1 MGGGDFTWLAS
12 GQILKVGGNTRLQV
26 ELCNRSDL
34 HTLRPGRAPDFPR
47 ARSAG
52 WASSSRPAP
61 RDGGPAERCGASRSC
76 DSALGWGHGSF
87 PLLSLVWGAAR
98 RGAEAQTRS
107 GGRGAST
114 VQDAHRWRAEVMRL
128 VVGPGAGPLAQE
140 AGRPHFESKLL
151 RRVPKVAEHD
161 VHYGHL
167 LHPRCVDLQHRLL
180 VALPHLR
187 AGEAG
192 GVGGLP
198 GHAPLVVPL
207 CSPLSGHPQQSL
219 GFVTDPFVGSRNGTS
234 QGQLGWGWGKVG
246 DLVRRAL
253 LLRGDYPLALPRPST
268 ASPPPTEPAGPASA
282 GPAAVMRG
290 KSTSHTCLGEPALG
304 DEPREHPGRL
314 CTWRRLRA
322 WDAPDL
328 APLGAQPRTLGP
340 RRRPTRHLQRAASRA
355 AGWPLARHPEWGWSP
370 QQPLPVGAGLGLGAG
385 LWRTDVTRTE
395 SEIEM

>member
-114 VQDAHRWRAEVMRL
+114 VQDAHRRRAEVMRL

-187 AGEAG
+187 AGEVG

-198 GHAPLVVPL
+198 GHAPLVVPVWSPSAVPGL
-207 CSPLSGHPQQSL
+207 CNRPFCGEQERNFPGPVGVGVGESWGPGPQSPAPERRLPPSPTLAQHRLSSPDRACWPCQCRTRSSHEGKVHVPHTPWGACTWGRTQRAPW
-219 GFVTDPFVGSRNGTS
+219 PFVHVQAAACLGRPGPGTVGSSAQDVRTQETADTAPAESGI
-234 QGQLGWGWGKVG
+234 QGC
-246 DLVRRAL
+246 R
-253 LLRGDYPLALPRPST
+253 LAP
-268 ASPPPTEPAGPASA
+268 GPA
-282 GPAAVMRG
+282 P
-290 KSTSHTCLGEPALG
+290 
-304 DEPREHPGRL
+304 
-314 CTWRRLRA
+314 
-322 WDAPDL
+322 
-328 APLGAQPRTLGP
+328 
-340 RRRPTRHLQRAASRA
+340 
-355 AGWPLARHPEWGWSP
+355 
-370 QQPLPVGAGLGLGAG
+370 
-385 LWRTDVTRTE
+385 
-395 SEIEM
+395 